1 MPKPKTLSFSIFNSL
16 NDDRSY
22 DIVCRR
28 ERPVKDGFSPMSV
41 TWSSDVCITR
51 FIRTETTRANA
62 DYMDGFT
69 DGSMTHLTGEIG
81 HRTDVLTQKFN
92 DLMRENPEFYKAMYN
107 YTVLNKNYDKA
118 LAEYKEMDKGFFAR
132 LFGPTD

>member
-1 MPKPKTLSFSIFNSL
+1 MYAGARGRLRMGLVPCQSRGLAMF
-16 NDDRSY
+16 
-22 DIVCRR
+22 
-28 ERPVKDGFSPMSV
+28 
-41 TWSSDVCITR
+41 CITR

-132 LFGPTD
+132 LFGPTGLMLVIVSCYLNG